1 MTDLPANDLSGKVV
15 LLTGASKG
23 IGAEMAAALGAAGAN
38 LVAHYGG
45 DRAGAEQA
53 TAALPKDKVKLI
65 GADLKDKAEVD
76 KLWVESL
83 AWRGRVDVVINNA
96 AVMRIGGGIEADE
109 SEWDDTWDEA
119 LKVNVLA
126 PVRIM
131 RHAVRHYLQ
140 TGGGILITI
149 SSWAAQRGPGNPALL
164 AYASSKGAVLS
175 ATKTIARNYAS
186 KGVLAYVIAPGVVR
200 TRLSEQAAAAAG
212 GEAAFTAGLAM
223 GEWVPP
229 AELGSLA
236 VFLASGACR
245 HLSGATL
252 DVNGASYIR

>member
-1 MTDLPANDLSGKVV
+1 MANLAGKTV

-23 IGAEMAAALGAAGAN
+23 IGAEIAAAIGAAGAD
-38 LVAHYGG
+38 LIAHYGG

-53 TAALPKDKVKLI
+53 TASLPPARVKLI
-65 GADLKDKAEVD
+65 GADLKDAAAVNR
-76 KLWVESL
+76 LWRESL
-83 AWRGRVDVVINNA
+83 AWRGRIDVLINNA
-96 AVMRIGGGIEADE
+96 AVMRIAGGIEDE
-109 SEWDDTWDEA
+109 EAAWDEVWDEA

-126 PVRIM
+126 PVRLM

-140 TGGGILITI
+140 AGGGTLITI
-149 SSWAAQRGPGNPALL
+149 SSWAAQRGPGNPALI
-164 AYASSKGAVLS
+164 AYAASKGAVLS

-186 KGVLAYVIAPGVVR
+186 KNVLAYVIAPGVVR

-229 AELGSLA
+229 SDIGSLA
-236 VFLASGACR
+236 VFLASGTCR
-245 HLSGATL
+245 HLTGATL